1 MEQEQQT
8 QFIVTLDGPA
18 GVGKT
23 TLAKRVADALGIA
36 YLDTGAMF
44 RTMALRLGEDIHA
57 CPEAEIRTRAQS
69 LHFALQGSGS
79 LSQLLCNGEV
89 VGDEIR
95 TEEVGRMASLLAAVP
110 VVREVLKD
118 VQRQMGEEMPLV
130 VEGRD
135 MGTVVFPRARFKF
148 FLDASP
154 RVRALRRMGDL
165 KALGQTI
172 SLADLE
178 RQIRERDDRDR
189 NRPVAPLRPA
199 EDAYCV
205 DTSNMGIDEVLQTI
219 LRCIEDLKEKGTAR
233 AVPLLAGCMEAV
245 RARRHLVHFITNY
258 VTVNDCANMTI
269 AAGASPIMADAPEEM
284 ESVTTLCQ
292 GLVLN
297 LGTLNKRTASSMQ
310 LAGRAARKA
319 GHAIILDP
327 VGAGIS
333 DLRNE
338 TIHTLVSE
346 AAPSVIKGNSSE
358 ILFLARGTGKAQGVD
373 AAEADLT
380 NSGNVQAHA
389 AMARKLA
396 AELSCV
402 IVISGA
408 IDIVA
413 DARKAYA
420 VSNGHALMER
430 VSGTGCMLAAV
441 LGGFVAASPQSP
453 LEASLAAVVAMGLAG
468 EHASARMGEGAGSGT
483 YRMLLIDAMSTLE
496 PGMLDAEARV
506 ERLL

>member
-23 TLAKRVADALGIA
+23 TLAKKVADALGIA

-44 RTMALRLGEDIHA
+44 RTMALRLGEDIHGL
-57 CPEAEIRTRAQS
+57 PEAGIRSKAQA

-79 LSQLLCNGEV
+79 QSRLLCNGAV

-118 VQRQMGEEMPLV
+118 VQRQMGQETPLV

-135 MGTVVFPRARFKF
+135 MGTVVFPRARLKF

-165 KALGQTI
+165 KALGKTI

-219 LRCIEDLKEKGTAR
+219 LRCIQDLKEKGTAG
-233 AVPLLAGCMEAV
+233 ALPLLADCMKAV
-245 RARRHLVHFITNY
+245 HARHPLVHFITNY

-269 AAGASPIMADAPEEM
+269 AAGAAPIMADAPEEV
-284 ESVTTLCQ
+284 EAVTTLCQ

-297 LGTLNKRTASSMQ
+297 LGTLNKRTAFSME

-333 DLRNE
+333 ELRNS
-338 TIHTLVSE
+338 TIHMLVQE
-346 AAPSVIKGNSSE
+346 ACPTVIKGNSSE
-358 ILFLARGTGKAQGVD
+358 ILFLAKGTGKAQGVD
-373 AAEADLT
+373 AAASDLI
-380 NSGNVQAHA
+380 NSDNVLAHA

-396 AELSCV
+396 ADQSCV
-402 IVISGA
+402 IVVTGA

-413 DARKAYA
+413 DARRAYA
-420 VSNGHALMER
+420 VSNGHALMEK
-430 VSGTGCMLAAV
+430 VSGTGCMTAAV
-441 LGGFVAASPQSP
+441 LGGFVAANPEKP

-468 EHASARMGEGAGSGT
+468 EHAAARMGEGAGSGT
-483 YRMLLIDAMSTLE
+483 YRMFLIDAMSTLQAD
-496 PGMLDAEARV
+496 MLDAEARI
-506 ERLL
+506 ERLF